1 MKLKFLNIFFLIIF
15 VYFSNFVISNA
26 EIIKK
31 IEISGNDRISDDT
44 IILFSEISINDDLN
58 ENELNL
64 ILKRLFE
71 TDFFKNIN
79 LSFNNN
85 LLLINVEENP
95 IIENINY
102 DGIKKIKLLDE
113 IKKNS
118 LIKSRSSYKDFKIK
132 QEKKRIQKFLL
143 DKGYYANNVDIFV
156 EEKKNNLINLT
167 IKFELGPRAKI
178 KKISFVGDKV
188 FKDNKLKRIIA
199 STEYKHWKFLSG
211 RKYLNQNLVE
221 FDKRLLKNFYINNG
235 FYNVKINSSFAKL
248 IKQNEF
254 ELIFN
259 INANEIFYFND
270 LKLNLPSDFD
280 EVNFVRIQKLFEKL
294 KGEKYSII
302 QIDKILEEIDLI
314 TTQEQYQFIN
324 ATVEENLINNKIDL
338 IFNIEETEKFY
349 VKKINIFGNNVTSE
363 NVIRNQFE
371 VDEGD
376 PFNLLLLNKSVN
388 NIKSLNF
395 FKAVKKD
402 IIDSKDEKTKIV
414 NIYVEEKPTGE
425 ISAQAGIG
433 TDGGTIG
440 FGVRENNF
448 LGQGIGLDTN
458 FNLSSESF
466 KGKFSVTNPNYKNSD
481 KSFYISAEASELDN
495 YKTFGYKT
503 SKTGVS
509 FGTNFEYLNDLYF
522 GIGNSNFYE
531 KIETNSTASARQQAQ
546 EGNYWDSFLKLDFDY
561 DKRNQKFQTSSGFR
575 SFYSLDLPVISDT
588 NTIKNYYSHSY
599 YFDLFEKNIS
609 SLSVYMETANS
620 LNNKDI
626 KLSER
631 ISIPSKRLRGFESG
645 RVGPKDGDDFIGGN
659 YAYSL
664 NFSSNIPSLFEES
677 QNVDFLFFA
686 DAADLWGV
694 DYDSSLDKSEIR
706 SSVGLGLDW
715 FSPIG
720 PMSFSLAAPI
730 TKADGDR
737 TETFRFNLGT
747 SF

>member
-1 MKLKFLNIFFLIIF
+1 M
-15 VYFSNFVISNA
+15 
-26 EIIKK
+26 
-31 IEISGNDRISDDT
+31 
-44 IILFSEISINDDLN
+44 
-58 ENELNL
+58 
-64 ILKRLFE
+64 
-71 TDFFKNIN
+71 
-79 LSFNNN
+79 
-85 LLLINVEENP
+85 
-95 IIENINY
+95 
-102 DGIKKIKLLDE
+102 
-113 IKKNS
+113 
-118 LIKSRSSYKDFKIK
+118 
-132 QEKKRIQKFLL
+132 
-143 DKGYYANNVDIFV
+143 
-156 EEKKNNLINLT
+156 
-167 IKFELGPRAKI
+167 
-178 KKISFVGDKV
+178 
-188 FKDNKLKRIIA
+188 
-199 STEYKHWKFLSG
+199 
-211 RKYLNQNLVE
+211 
-221 FDKRLLKNFYINNG
+221 KNFYINNG

-503 SKTGVS
+503 VKQV
-509 FGTNFEYLNDLYF
+509 F
-522 GIGNSNFYE
+522 
-531 KIETNSTASARQQAQ
+531 
-546 EGNYWDSFLKLDFDY
+546 
-561 DKRNQKFQTSSGFR
+561 
-575 SFYSLDLPVISDT
+575 
-588 NTIKNYYSHSY
+588 
-599 YFDLFEKNIS
+599 
-609 SLSVYMETANS
+609 LSVQI
-620 LNNKDI
+620 LNI
-626 KLSER
+626 
-631 ISIPSKRLRGFESG
+631 
-645 RVGPKDGDDFIGGN
+645 
-659 YAYSL
+659 
-664 NFSSNIPSLFEES
+664 
-677 QNVDFLFFA
+677 
-686 DAADLWGV
+686 
-694 DYDSSLDKSEIR
+694 
-706 SSVGLGLDW
+706 
-715 FSPIG
+715 
-720 PMSFSLAAPI
+720 
-730 TKADGDR
+730 
-737 TETFRFNLGT
+737 
-747 SF
+747 